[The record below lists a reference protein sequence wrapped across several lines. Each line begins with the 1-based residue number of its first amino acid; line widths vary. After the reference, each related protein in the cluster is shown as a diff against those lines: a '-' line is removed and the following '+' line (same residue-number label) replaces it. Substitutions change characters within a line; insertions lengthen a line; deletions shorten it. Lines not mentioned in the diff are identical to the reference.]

1 MILIL
6 KLIVLRLKKMLLL
19 QIYRLRLQSA
29 RMMTIQLRIT
39 SMLR

>member
-1 MILIL
+1 MILPL
-6 KLIVLRLKKMLLL
+6 KLIVLRLERTLLI

-29 RMMTIQLRIT
+29 RTTTIQSRIT